1 MSPSANEGDDD
12 MHELRIRSPS
22 APFQHAG
29 AEGSRGVS
37 AWGGALGERWSPA
50 AFVPMTHGLIIDLDL
65 NLS

>member
-22 APFQHAG
+22 APFQHSG

-37 AWGGALGERWSPA
+37 AWGPLGERRSPA
-50 AFVPMTHGLIIDLDL
+50 AFVPMTHGLIIDFNL

>member
-37 AWGGALGERWSPA
+37 AWGGPS
-50 AFVPMTHGLIIDLDL
+50 AFVPMTHGLIIDLNL

>member
-12 MHELRIRSPS
+12 MHEPRIRSPS
-22 APFQHAG
+22 APFQRAG

-37 AWGGALGERWSPA
+37 AWAPLGERWSPA
-50 AFVPMTHGLIIDLDL
+50 ALVPMTHGLIIDSNL

>member
-22 APFQHAG
+22 ALFQHAG
-29 AEGSRGVS
+29 AEGGRGAS
-37 AWGGALGERWSPA
+37 ARGPLGERWSPV
-50 AFVPMTHGLIIDLDL
+50 AFVPMTRGLIIDLNL